1 MMFGYYHLISIVYNL
16 GIKSF
21 RKFVGDSNEHQL
33 LGTPDIGREIVKD
46 KNLWLIHKKIM
57 METIRVLVIA

>member
-21 RKFVGDSNEHQL
+21 RRFLGDSNEHQL
-33 LGTPDIGREIVKD
+33 LGTTDIGREIGKD
-46 KNLWLIHKKIM
+46 ENLWLMHRKIM